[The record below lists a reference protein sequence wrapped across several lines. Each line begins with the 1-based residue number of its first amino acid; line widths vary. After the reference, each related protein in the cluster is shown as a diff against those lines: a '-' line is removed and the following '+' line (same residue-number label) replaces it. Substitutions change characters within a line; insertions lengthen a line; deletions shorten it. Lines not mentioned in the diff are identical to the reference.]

1 MKKAGRALGV
11 LIVLMLFLSGC
22 GWLGTGMGEEA
33 VQEEGD
39 GNDSATELTFWTF
52 MALHTQHY
60 EKMLELWN
68 QQNPERKIKLNI
80 REMEYNEMHNKLL
93 LAVQSGDGMP
103 DIADVEIGEFPRF
116 TSLQE
121 IPLEALDDA
130 AAPYEADILS
140 SRMDIYRQNGI
151 LYAYPTHV
159 GTMVAFYNTDLLEDA
174 GIDYHSIVTWEDF
187 EKAGI
192 EFHRKTGKY
201 LGMAE
206 TGSVWQACLVCTEQ
220 GTDLVGENGN
230 PQVNSEEMVKGFEML
245 KKLQDENVLHV
256 TKGGH
261 PDNAETMEQLENGE
275 FACVMMPVWYM
286 SRFTGNMLGL
296 RDKMAIAPVPVFEEG
311 QPRSAGLGGTGTV
324 VPKGAANKEL
334 AKEFAAFAKLS
345 EEANI
350 QIWKGLGFDPCNIS
364 IWKNHE
370 ITHDADNLFI
380 QFFKN
385 NPFDVLNELLEG
397 EEIISMRTAPAVS
410 VIYDDLR
417 DVALEDIFI
426 GGKDVREALEGSQR
440 RIEEKLRE

>member
-1 MKKAGRALGV
+1 MKRAGCV
-11 LIVLMLFLSGC
+11 WSILIVLTMLLSGC
-22 GWLGTGMGEEA
+22 TWVGTDIDRDV

-39 GNDSATELTFWTF
+39 GNNSVTELTFWTF

-68 QQNPERKIKLNI
+68 QQNPERRIKLNI

-93 LAVQSGDGMP
+93 LAAQTGEGVP

-121 IPLEALDDA
+121 IPLEGLDDT

-140 SRMDIYRQNGI
+140 SRMDIYRENGV

-159 GTMVAFYNTDLLEDA
+159 GTTVAFYNTDLLEDA
-174 GIDYHSIVTWEDF
+174 GIDYRSIVTWDDF
-187 EKAGI
+187 EKAGK
-192 EFHRKTGKY
+192 EFYRKTGKY

-206 TGSVWQACLVCTEQ
+206 TGSVWQACLICTQQ
-220 GTDLVGENGN
+220 GTDLVDENGN
-230 PQVNSEEMVKGFEML
+230 PQVSSEEMVKGFEML
-245 KKLQDENVLHV
+245 KKLQEENVLHV

-261 PDNAETMEQLENGE
+261 PDNAETMEQLDNEE

-286 SRFTGNMLGL
+286 SRFTENMPSL
-296 RDKMAIAPVPVFEEG
+296 RNKMAIAPIPVFEEG

-324 VPKGAANKEL
+324 VPKGAEHKEL

-350 QIWKGLGFDPCNIS
+350 QIWTRLGFDPCNIS
-364 IWKNHE
+364 IWKDRE
-370 ITHDADNLFI
+370 ITYDADNVFN
-380 QFFKN
+380 QYFKN
-385 NPFDVLNELLEG
+385 HPFDVLNELLEG
-397 EEIISMRTAPAVS
+397 DEIISMKTSQAVS
-410 VIYDDLR
+410 IIYDDIR
-417 DVALEDIFI
+417 DVVLADIFI
-426 GGKDVREALEGSQR
+426 DGKNVRRALEESQR